1 MFRVEPAAR
10 RRADCAAWLRAT
22 RPSAL
27 RLRPLS
33 VISLVCV
40 AVAVAPGCATTRPPE
55 ELPDFDALWDYDDP
69 VATEVALRE
78 LLPQAR
84 ASGDRDYLA
93 QLLTQIARTLSLQ
106 RRFED
111 AHRTLDEAKPLLPE
125 GASVAR
131 ARYLLE
137 RGRTFNSA
145 GSRERARPL
154 FFEAFEVARAVEN
167 DRFAV
172 DAAHMLGIVEEPE
185 AAREWNHRALTLA
198 EGSDDPRARDWLGSL
213 YQNMGYNALQEE
225 RYDRALVLF
234 ERLIAWSRER
244 GRDEQEEIGRWFVGR
259 TYRAMGRVEE
269 ALALQQALLSEGEDS
284 SGYTHEEVAECLL
297 ALGRDEEAR
306 RHFAAAYQR
315 LARDAWFAEAE
326 PARLERMKRLGGV
339 AAE

>member
-1 MFRVEPAAR
+1 M
-10 RRADCAAWLRAT
+10 T
-22 RPSAL
+22 
-27 RLRPLS
+27 
-33 VISLVCV
+33 
-40 AVAVAPGCATTRPPE
+40 E
-55 ELPDFDALWDYDDP
+55 ELDFERQWLGKFASRLEETSGEEIRDEIMRGSESLTSQSDRSEVIEWSRAAMEKLDTRVAAELRTEIMTSCACQYPTADLVDARERYEETRDVD
-69 VATEVALRE
+69 VAIRTLRE
-78 LLPQAR
+78 
-84 ASGDRDYLA
+84 
-93 QLLTQIARTLSLQ
+93 
-106 RRFED
+106 RFEAFLND
-111 AHRTLDEAKPLLPE
+111 TIELPRE

-198 EGSDDPRARDWLGSL
+198 EGSDDPRAREWLGSL

-259 TYRAMGRVEE
+259 TYRAMGR
-269 ALALQQALLSEGEDS
+269 
-284 SGYTHEEVAECLL
+284 
-297 ALGRDEEAR
+297 DEEAR

-315 LARDAWFAEAE
+315 LSRDAWFAEAE
-326 PARLERMKRLGGV
+326 PARLKRMKRLGGV